1 MDKAAKY
8 ICILEKGSGYEV
20 AGDSFHF
27 RYFCFM
33 NQAQLQA
40 LGVSKVIAKADLTE
54 DQLNMYLSNPPAGE
68 KLYCTIIILMCGLFL
83 DE

>member
-1 MDKAAKY
+1 MYLGKRQWV
-8 ICILEKGSGYEV
+8 CEV

-68 KLYCTIIILMCGLFL
+68 KLYCAIIILMCGLFL

>member
-1 MDKAAKY
+1 
-8 ICILEKGSGYEV
+8 
-20 AGDSFHF
+20 
-27 RYFCFM
+27 M